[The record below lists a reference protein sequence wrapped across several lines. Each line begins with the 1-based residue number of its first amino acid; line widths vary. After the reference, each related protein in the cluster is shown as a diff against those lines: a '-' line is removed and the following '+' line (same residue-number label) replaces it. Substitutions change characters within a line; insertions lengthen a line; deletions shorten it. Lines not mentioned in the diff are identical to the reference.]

1 MQTLP
6 QRGDS
11 PRDFAT
17 ILGDRFWQQITQT
30 LAIVT
35 DMVGSGAMRQQR
47 FNRWP
52 TLRLRRSH
60 NLGVTRGILR
70 FCIGAVIQ

>member
-11 PRDFAT
+11 RRDFAT

-30 LAIVT
+30 PAIVT
-35 DMVGSGAMRQQR
+35 DMVNPRAMRAFSR
-47 FNRWP
+47 FAC
-52 TLRLRRSH
+52 SF
-60 NLGVTRGILR
+60 GSSVSVVS
-70 FCIGAVIQ
+70 A